1 MLKVVES
8 QWCNPREVGICS
20 AANEVGEIGKTIDK
34 LEEIFVARLLQ
45 CLHANDQYS
54 CPSIGVAVWISCLVL
69 TQQPVEPRQRTPLFG
84 NTMVF
89 PGPKVPHVRFQTSV
103 WQWRRARAFLCRNSA
118 PNPCCGPRG
127 GHGCLPGFGRR
138 ANNAG
143 PSKSASRSGLSI
155 DMCTEGSFHPV
166 PMGSHANL

>member
-1 MLKVVES
+1 LNLSGVTHKKWESARPQTRWVRSAKESTNLRRFLSLASCNVCTQTTSIRVLRLALRFGSVV
-8 QWCNPREVGICS
+8 WFLRN
-20 AANEVGEIGKTIDK
+20 N
-34 LEEIFVARLLQ
+34 RLNHVNAHRFL
-45 CLHANDQYS
+45 ATS
-54 CPSIGVAVWISCLVL
+54 
-69 TQQPVEPRQRTPLFG
+69 
-84 NTMVF
+84 MVF
-89 PGPKVPHVRFQTSV
+89 PGPKVPHVRSQTSV
-103 WQWRRARAFLCRNSA
+103 WQWRGASAFLCRNSA
-118 PNPCCGPRG
+118 PNPSCGPRG